1 MAAVIH
7 SPLQQEL
14 SKTRKRSSRAT
25 PADAFAR
32 ARRLWLKGERLH
44 LADLAEDLGIG
55 RATLFRWVGNKD
67 LLLGDILWSLYQPL
81 RASALATTPGTGID
95 YIVGVY
101 RKINTTLVSAEPLRN
116 FIHQDPENAL
126 RVLTSSASTMHSRVV
141 EANTRMVQEQVDLGH
156 LKDLPMPVETLSYFM
171 VRLAESCL
179 YSDVII
185 GRKPDL
191 KEVENACTA
200 VRILLGGGKK

>member
-1 MAAVIH
+1 MH

-14 SKTRKRSSRAT
+14 RKTRKRSSRAT
-25 PADAFAR
+25 PAEAFAR

-44 LADLAEDLGIG
+44 LADLATDLGIG

-81 RASALATTPGTGID
+81 RASALATTPGNGVD

-101 RKINTTLVSAEPLRN
+101 RKINTALFSADPLRN

-126 RVLTSSASTMHSRVV
+126 RILTSSASTMHRRAV
-141 EANTRMVQEQVDLGH
+141 EANTRMVQEQVDQGH
-156 LKDLPMPVETLSYFM
+156 LSNLPMPVETLSYFM

-185 GRKPDL
+185 GRQPDL

-200 VRILLGGGKK
+200 VRILLGGDRK